1 MFSLIGVL
9 PGEMDPVKAYEI
21 GSRKGVFAYISI
33 IIYFFLMFKKIL
45 ILKEK
50 MIFYTKR
57 PAQKKW
63 AGLLV

>member
-21 GSRKGVFAYISI
+21 GSRKGVFA
-33 IIYFFLMFKKIL
+33 FKKIL